1 VAAEGP
7 GNRLNIVKMPFYPW
21 VLKSLFT
28 GRPTV
33 GWLMDLCDEN
43 FHHLIRLAPDLR
55 VMTGLQVS
63 RCEAAMDLYLDVL
76 EQTPYTTLIHLTYY
90 FDHEQG
96 QQPDPDARVRIYHD
110 SGQAEVLELRQNA
123 LPLNTGL
130 ERPTLEQKW
139 RVNLFL
145 SKWLSYSVQQGHRFR
160 QGRQG
165 KADRCVGLA
174 ESI

>member
-1 VAAEGP
+1 
-7 GNRLNIVKMPFYPW
+7 MPFHPW
-21 VLKSLFT
+21 VLKSLFN
-28 GRPTV
+28 GKPTV

-55 VMTGLQVS
+55 FMEGLQVS

-96 QQPDPDARVRIYHD
+96 QESDPDARVRIYHD
-110 SGQAEVLELRQNA
+110 SGQAEVIELRQSS

-130 ERPTLEQKW
+130 EHPTLEQKW
-139 RVNLFL
+139 KANLFL
-145 SKWLSYSVQQGHRFR
+145 SKWLSYSVLQGHGFRFG
-160 QGRQG
+160 QKGV
-165 KADRCVGLA
+165 ADRPVGLT
-174 ESI
+174 ESF